1 MNRQMRRV
9 VSHMSL
15 DVGMSLWKLAKA
27 AHTTTAFAA
36 ARGIGV
42 VLVAMTAH
50 ISRAGTALSSA
61 D

>member
-1 MNRQMRRV
+1 MRRV

-27 AHTTTAFAA
+27 ARTTIAFAA